1 MDRMAIYQF
10 RLPHDIKAALPAVA
24 KEYGMT
30 APELVRTIIGL
41 IVSGQIELTLVQ
53 NDETTASKPP
63 SPNPTDC
70 T

>member
-1 MDRMAIYQF
+1 MDRMAIYHL

-24 KEYGMT
+24 KKYGMT

-63 SPNPTDC
+63 SPMPTDC